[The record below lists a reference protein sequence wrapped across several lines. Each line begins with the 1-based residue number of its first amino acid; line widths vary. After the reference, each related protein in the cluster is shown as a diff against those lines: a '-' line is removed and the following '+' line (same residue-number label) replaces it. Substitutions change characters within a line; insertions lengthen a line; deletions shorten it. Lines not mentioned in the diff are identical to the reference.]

1 MTGREQKLLKQ
12 TASLGLLLTV
22 VVVVVNQLGVLSP
35 LENWLYDRRARYCQF
50 FTPPPTDRLVHLH
63 INDTSQEAMG
73 RWPWDRDRMAAIVDE
88 IRLAGAVAVAF
99 DIIFSEPQ
107 DQRSQTITGNK
118 TVASHD
124 EVLAESIRQLG
135 NVLVPIAISESSE
148 TSPLYE
154 QMFEAFMVDLELS
167 PERMAQVVDE
177 VELSQGR
184 LDEGDANRFV
194 RARAEAM
201 YERIDRELNRNKQLG
216 LDELRRK
223 LLPGIDPNVVSVQTR
238 VLARQYDRV
247 RSNGALRRLVRPTF
261 ASEADVLPLG
271 ESLLP
276 IARFSEA
283 AGATGF
289 VYYDPDPDGAVRS
302 IPLWVEHRGAIFP
315 QLGLALAC
323 RYLGVDVSQAIISKH
338 HIVLPRPVEQGGN
351 IVIPVRRRR
360 FEKLDRSYDLVMD
373 LPYFGATEQWAT
385 MYDPQRRTSVQ
396 HMPISIVWQITET
409 RRQIIGNNVAVDDAI
424 RFLYDNTDPAKLEAY
439 QQNPL
444 PLDDPTARQEAI
456 ESVLADDFI
465 EANVEACAA
474 EINEDSDTVD
484 EKVRRFV
491 ASWRCLTE
499 SRLRT
504 PQLALDL
511 TEQRKQVSSQLNGRA
526 VLIGWTAT
534 GAAADFVPTP
544 LHAKCPGVIVHGVAF
559 NAIVTNHMWRR
570 APTWTTITITALI
583 GVLTV
588 LCVATLT
595 PGGGAM
601 AATALLATYAVLNAV
616 VLFDHGNTIVDLAG
630 PLAAVVLVWGGCTM
644 FRFVVERAE
653 RKRITSRFQSYVDPV
668 LVNYVIEHPEK
679 ARLDGE
685 VRELTVTFTDLTGF
699 TTISETLQE
708 RTVGI
713 LNEYTS
719 LMVPIIRQQN
729 GYVNKFL
736 GDGMMFFYGA
746 PQQNEYHAIDA
757 VLTAL
762 KMQKAMVPF
771 NQRLAEQ
778 GLPNVTMRI
787 GISSG
792 SMVVGDAGSADASDY
807 TVLGDTVN
815 LGARLESANKY
826 TGTWIMINQRAAELV
841 GDQFLLR
848 PIGRLQVVGKTEG
861 VMVYEPLCATDDATD
876 RQKQLVVASGA
887 VVDTYVA
894 ADFPACLKAVDA
906 LESEFGQSKLTALY
920 RDLATKY
927 ADSHPGDGFG
937 GEIVLEAK

>member
-12 TASLGLLLTV
+12 TASLGLVLTV
-22 VVVVVNQLGVLSP
+22 VVVVVNQLGVLTP
-35 LENWLYDRRARYCQF
+35 LENWLYDRRARYCQY

-63 INDTSQEAMG
+63 INDASQEAMG
-73 RWPWDRDRMAAIVDE
+73 RWPWDRDKIAAIVDE

-107 DQRSQTITGNK
+107 EQRSQTIAGDDA
-118 TVASHD
+118 VASHD
-124 EVLAESIRQLG
+124 EVLAESIRRLG
-135 NVLVPIAISESSE
+135 NVLVPITVAESSQ

-154 QMFEAFMVDLELS
+154 QMLKEFIADLELS
-167 PERMAQVVDE
+167 PNRMAQRVDE

-184 LDEGDANRFV
+184 LNQEDADRFV
-194 RARAEAM
+194 RARAEAT
-201 YERIDRELNRNKQLG
+201 YERIDRELGRNRQLG
-216 LDELRRK
+216 LDELRRR
-223 LLPGIDPNVVSVQTR
+223 LLPGTDPNIVSVQTR
-238 VLARQYDRV
+238 VLAKQYDRA
-247 RSNGALRRLVRPTF
+247 RSNDALQRLARPMF
-261 ASEADVLPLG
+261 ASEVDILPLG
-271 ESLLP
+271 KSLLP

-302 IPLWVEHRGAIFP
+302 IPLWVEHRGVLFP
-315 QLGLALAC
+315 QLGFALAC
-323 RYLGVDVSQAIISKH
+323 RYLGVDVSQAIISRNH
-338 HIVLPRPVEQGGN
+338 VVVPRLIEQGGD

-360 FEKLDRSYDLVMD
+360 FEKLDRSYDLVLD
-373 LPYFGATEQWAT
+373 LPYFGATERWAT
-385 MYDPQRRTSVQ
+385 MYDPQRRASVQ

-424 RFLYDNTDPAKLEAY
+424 RFLYDNTDPGKLEAY
-439 QQNPL
+439 QRNPL
-444 PLDDPTARQEAI
+444 PLDDPDARQEAI
-456 ESVLADDFI
+456 DSVLADEFI
-465 EANVEACAA
+465 KSNAEACAA
-474 EINEDSDTVD
+474 EIDEGSGTVD

-491 ASWRCLTE
+491 ASWQCLTE
-499 SRLRT
+499 SRVLT
-504 PQLALDL
+504 PQLARDL
-511 TEQRKQVSSQLNGRA
+511 TDQRQKVASQLKGRA

-544 LHAKCPGVIVHGVAF
+544 LHAKCPGVIVHGVVF
-559 NAIVTNHMWRR
+559 NAIVTNQTWRR
-570 APTWTTITITALI
+570 APPWTAIAITALI

-588 LCVATLT
+588 LCVAAMA
-595 PGGGAM
+595 PGGGAL
-601 AATALLATYAVLNAV
+601 AAAALLATYTILNALL
-616 VLFDHGNTIVDLAG
+616 LFDHGNAIMNLAG

-708 RTVGI
+708 RTVAI

-719 LMVPIIRQQN
+719 LMVPIIREQN

-771 NQRLAEQ
+771 NERLAEQ

-848 PIGRLQVVGKTEG
+848 PIGRLQVVGKTQG
-861 VMVYEPLCATDDATD
+861 VMTYEPLCATDDATD
-876 RQKQLVVASGA
+876 RQKQLAAASGSI
-887 VVDTYVA
+887 VDTYIA
-894 ADFPACLKAVDA
+894 ADFPACLKALDTF
-906 LESEFGQSKLTALY
+906 EPEFGQSKLTTLY

-927 ADSHPGDGFG
+927 ADSGPGEEFSGA
-937 GEIVLEAK
+937 IVLEAK